1 MGFDLSNKSGGYQ
14 RFSGAG
20 WGLALTV
27 AEHYGWKA
35 AGTPRPSDWDDADGP
50 WEGEYAIQAGQW
62 VTAEDA
68 AAFAEALERGVAA
81 EDFVRV
87 AQRGMDDLNAEL
99 VRAIPS
105 AKNDVKPLPDDEAE
119 QFRGRMKELAK
130 FARQGTFVIE

>member
-27 AEHYGWKA
+27 AEQYGWKA

-68 AAFAEALERGVAA
+68 AAFAEALERAVAA
-81 EDFVRV
+81 DDFVGV
-87 AQRGMDDLNAEL
+87 AQRGMRDLNADL
-99 VRAIPS
+99 VKAIPS
-105 AKNDVKPLPDDEAE
+105 AKNDVQPLPEEEAE
-119 QFRGRMKELAK
+119 RFRARMKELVK
-130 FARQGTFVIE
+130 FAQQGSFVIE